1 MQPTYSLPPEAVTD
15 YQRNGAVVLRGVL
28 NPEQLA
34 QLERGIE
41 HNLAHLSPLALVASQ
56 PDDPGRFVEDFCTW
70 QTNPDYAAILRH
82 SCLPAVS
89 AALMQSQTVRI
100 YHDHLLVKEPGTR
113 QSTPWHQDQPY
124 YNVQGRQNVSYW
136 IPVDPV
142 PLESTLRFVAGSHA
156 GTWYMPRTFRDHQ
169 AKWFPEGSLAELP
182 PIDQQPEQH
191 RQLAWALQPG
201 DAVAF
206 HMLTLHA
213 SGGVGATQR
222 RRVFS
227 ARYLGDDMRHAVR
240 PWRTSPPFSGLSER
254 LADGAELADDLF
266 PLVLS
271 RGASAAESS
280 TA

>member
-1 MQPTYSLPPEAVTD
+1 
-15 YQRNGAVVLRGVL
+15 L
-28 NPEQLA
+28 NPDQLA

-41 HNLAHLSPLALVASQ
+41 LNLAHLSPLALVASQ
-56 PDDPGRFVEDFCTW
+56 PDDPGRFIEDFCTW
-70 QTNPDYAAILRH
+70 QSNPDYAAILQN

-113 QSTPWHQDQPY
+113 QPTPWHQDQPY
-124 YNVQGRQNVSYW
+124 YNVQGRQNVSFW

-142 PLESTLRFVAGSHA
+142 PLESTLRFVAGSHS

-182 PIDQQPEQH
+182 PIDKQPEQH

-201 DAVAF
+201 DVVAF

-213 SGGVGATQR
+213 SGGVGATHR
-222 RRVFS
+222 RREFS

-266 PLVLS
+266 PLVWS
-271 RGASAAESS
+271 RGKPTRRHSAA
-280 TA
+280 

>member
-1 MQPTYSLPPEAVTD
+1 MPTTYSLPSQAVAD
-15 YQRNGAVVLRGVL
+15 YQRDGAVVLRGVL
-28 NPEQLA
+28 TPEQVATLA
-34 QLERGIE
+34 RGIE

-70 QTNPDYAAILRH
+70 PVNADYAAVLQH
-82 SCLPAVS
+82 SGLPAV
-89 AALMQSQTVRI
+89 AAQLMHSTTVRL
-100 YHDHLLVKEPGTR
+100 YHDHLLVKEPGTC
-113 QSTPWHQDQPY
+113 QPTPWHQDQPY
-124 YNVQGRQNVSYW
+124 YNVQGRQNVSFW

-156 GTWYMPRTFRDHQ
+156 GTWYMPRTFRDQQ
-169 AKWFPEGSLAELP
+169 AKWFPEGSLADLP
-182 PIDQQPEQH
+182 PIEQQPEQH

-213 SGGVGATQR
+213 SSGVGPAQR

-240 PWRTSPPFSGLSER
+240 AWRTSPPFAGLDQR
-254 LADGAELADDLF
+254 LANGAEMDDGLF
-266 PLVLS
+266 PVVWPDQP
-271 RGASAAESS
+271 RHAH
-280 TA
+280 